1 MRRTP
6 IISALIA
13 LVAIAAVLAPAA
25 MASGGGTTR
34 TIALHGSVSFPNAT
48 GKAVYKVN
56 GSERELQIE
65 VEHIKVLAGKHVNV
79 FVNGNKL
86 GQPAGKQPR
95 HRPRQPQ
102 HRQGPVRPHHQERLD
117 RARAHPR
124 RHPDRK
130 RHVLIAQPQ
139 EGGWS
144 REALHPP
151 VGVVRRPRQDEKT
164 PPRSQRDACCAG
176 RHKTAIA
183 SQIAVLAYTR
193 RSGPRIASSQS

>member
-13 LVAIAAVLAPAA
+13 LVAMVAVLAPAA

-34 TIALHGSVSFPNAT
+34 SIALHGSVSFPNAT

-86 GQPAGKQPR
+86 ASPLVSSLGIARVNRNTDKGQFVPTIKSGST
-95 HRPRQPQ
+95 
-102 HRQGPVRPHHQERLD
+102 VRVRTLGGT
-117 RARAHPR
+117 
-124 RHPDRK
+124 
-130 RHVLIAQPQ
+130 LIA
-139 EGGWS
+139 GG
-144 REALHPP
+144 
-151 VGVVRRPRQDEKT
+151 T
-164 PPRSQRDACCAG
+164 F
-176 RHKTAIA
+176 
-183 SQIAVLAYTR
+183 
-193 RSGPRIASSQS
+193 